1 MKNLKDKVAV
11 ITGGSSGIGLGI
23 AEALAAEGCNLLI
36 TGMNPEKAAKAAA
49 RLTERGIKAV
59 GVASDTSQRDAA
71 DALANLAEDQFGRVD
86 IVVVNA
92 GVGYMGKLDTIADT
106 DWDWVMGV
114 NLRGAYL
121 TCSAFLPGMLK
132 AGRGGHFVFS
142 GSEQSFGL
150 PRIGDQILSMP
161 IYTATKHALLGLGEA
176 IRHDYREDSIGVT
189 LLCPGTVAT
198 EIWDSERGRQAEFGA
213 RNAAGGTREALAA
226 IGMSPKVVGRMT
238 VEGIK
243 KNKFYVITHQHI
255 RGMVDERSAELA
267 EAFDECDRW
276 HAEGRA

>member
-1 MKNLKDKVAV
+1 MKDLKDKVAV

-23 AEALAAEGCNLLI
+23 AQALAAEGCNLLI
-36 TGMNPEKAAKAAA
+36 TGMNPDKAAKAAA
-49 RLTERGIKAV
+49 KLAESGIKAV
-59 GVASDTSQRDAA
+59 GVASDTSKREAA
-71 DALANLAEDQFGRVD
+71 DALAALAEREFGRVD
-86 IVVVNA
+86 IVVANA
-92 GVGYMGKLDTIADT
+92 GVGYQGKLDTVTDA

-161 IYTATKHALLGLGEA
+161 VYTAGKHALLGLGEA
-176 IRHDYREDSIGVT
+176 LRHDYREEGIGVT
-189 LLCPGTVAT
+189 LLCPGIVAT

-213 RNAAGGTREALAA
+213 RNKAEGNREALAA
-226 IGMSPKVVGRMT
+226 IGMSPEIVGKMT

-243 KNKFYVITHQHI
+243 ANKFYVITHQHI
-255 RGMVDERSAELA
+255 RGIVDERNAELA

-276 HAEGRA
+276 FAEGLA